1 MFFFHYGCY
10 VRKLTKADFFE
21 TKGITLVQSAWTDSP
36 AQAHKVVLTRIPA
49 QTYEPISEDLCNR
62 KIFGL
67 TVSLQGFFTFWR
79 CRLGARTQREQILKM
94 YHHDPDHNVLKGVK
108 FGSIFFQRCKFDR
121 SALGN

>member
-1 MFFFHYGCY
+1 MKYYGYY

-67 TVSLQGFFTFWR
+67 TVSLQGFLHFVDVDWV
-79 CRLGARTQREQILKM
+79 LGPSANRFSKCITMTPITTYLKE
-94 YHHDPDHNVLKGVK
+94 
-108 FGSIFFQRCKFDR
+108 
-121 SALGN
+121 